1 MIKNTDECPNNTEKS
16 SAAKIKKHIPPEY
29 SMSTILAFD
38 HTENNCSLC
47 SREDEMEILLM

>member
-16 SAAKIKKHIPPEY
+16 SAAEIKKHIPPGY
-29 SMSTILAFD
+29 SMSTILVFD